1 MSKIDFQT
9 EFTALTGNAPFPW
22 QTALFERLI
31 QGETPKSL
39 NIPTGLG
46 KTAIIPI
53 WLIALAVSPTRV
65 PRRLIY
71 VVNRR
76 TVVDQATN
84 EAELI
89 RERLS
94 VPLREALAHLCSFQA
109 DWPLALSTLR
119 GEFADNREWSGDP
132 GRPAIIVGTVD
143 MIGSR
148 LLFSGYG
155 VGFRARPLHAGFLG
169 HDALLVHDEAHLEPA
184 FQKLLE
190 QIQAEQTQEAGE
202 LGPAKGLQVLEMSAT
217 SRGSASFGLQ
227 PADRALPAIQKRI
240 HAHKKIALHPLE
252 DEKQLPDKLAALAIG
267 HAASKRAIL
276 VFARSVENV
285 DKVAEAIR
293 KAMGAA
299 DHVETLTGT
308 LRGKERDE
316 LVKKPLFKRFLPQP
330 EPGGETVYLV
340 CTSAGEVGVN
350 ISADHLVCDL
360 STYES
365 MAQRF
370 GRVNRFGNTQDTQ
383 IDVVH
388 PVELIENSKDEFDVR
403 RWRTLELLKILDGN
417 GSPAALDALDGNQKR
432 AAFSPDPEFLASSDI
447 LFDRWAM
454 TSVRDR
460 LPGRPPVEPFLHG
473 VTDREPPQTQVA
485 WREEVGI
492 LNSDHFNE
500 KELGELLDVFPLKPL
515 EILRDRTDRVL
526 KRLET
531 LAKTH
536 TKKSTTDQETDDTN
550 QSSHEDSSTDANNLS
565 VWVVDQEG
573 TIKVHTLAELAE
585 LEVDDL
591 AYRTVILPPKA
602 GGLSGGLFTGNAVD
616 KADDV
621 STLWMEELKTPEKE
635 QRARRAR
642 TWNEP
647 TPPKGM
653 RLVQTID
660 TKPDTE
666 EDQDEE
672 TSTKKRYW
680 YWFVRTNSADD
691 DGSRSSQWAVRWHV
705 HTADVTQ
712 RATSI
717 ASQSEISDALKQALV
732 LAAKHHDLGKRRT
745 QWQRD
750 IGNPEPTNW
759 LAKSGKDKTGKLM
772 ARRELIPYRHE
783 FGSLVDVE
791 AQADFLDLS
800 DEQKDFVLH
809 LIASHH
815 GYSRPHFP
823 ADLVI
828 DPEAGGKDLEA
839 LAAQIPTRFA
849 RLQRKYGRW
858 GLAYLE
864 SLLRAADYAASANPS
879 QTLEHEK

>member
-460 LPGRPPVEPFLHG
+460 LPGRPPVEPF
-473 VTDREPPQTQVA
+473 
-485 WREEVGI
+485 
-492 LNSDHFNE
+492 
-500 KELGELLDVFPLKPL
+500 
-515 EILRDRTDRVL
+515 
-526 KRLET
+526 
-531 LAKTH
+531 
-536 TKKSTTDQETDDTN
+536 
-550 QSSHEDSSTDANNLS
+550 
-565 VWVVDQEG
+565 
-573 TIKVHTLAELAE
+573 
-585 LEVDDL
+585 
-591 AYRTVILPPKA
+591 
-602 GGLSGGLFTGNAVD
+602 
-616 KADDV
+616 
-621 STLWMEELKTPEKE
+621 
-635 QRARRAR
+635 
-642 TWNEP
+642 
-647 TPPKGM
+647 
-653 RLVQTID
+653 
-660 TKPDTE
+660 
-666 EDQDEE
+666 
-672 TSTKKRYW
+672 
-680 YWFVRTNSADD
+680 
-691 DGSRSSQWAVRWHV
+691 
-705 HTADVTQ
+705 
-712 RATSI
+712 
-717 ASQSEISDALKQALV
+717 
-732 LAAKHHDLGKRRT
+732 
-745 QWQRD
+745 
-750 IGNPEPTNW
+750 
-759 LAKSGKDKTGKLM
+759 
-772 ARRELIPYRHE
+772 
-783 FGSLVDVE
+783 
-791 AQADFLDLS
+791 
-800 DEQKDFVLH
+800 
-809 LIASHH
+809 
-815 GYSRPHFP
+815 
-823 ADLVI
+823 
-828 DPEAGGKDLEA
+828 
-839 LAAQIPTRFA
+839 
-849 RLQRKYGRW
+849 
-858 GLAYLE
+858 
-864 SLLRAADYAASANPS
+864 
-879 QTLEHEK
+879 